1 MIMSQFFKFL
11 FGKDLDSDSPFLSI
25 LDRQKLLNS
34 RNKGAY
40 ISQSSRLPADAKPH
54 ALIVAPSGG
63 GKTTS
68 YIIPSLLAM
77 TPDKG
82 SVVVFDPGSD
92 VYHLTAGYLQ
102 QSGFKVKVIDF
113 ENHDLSERFNPLHRA
128 KDDMAIQKV
137 ASVLVDVN
145 YQGASGSSSD
155 PFWSDSAKH
164 VLRLLIQAIMSE
176 KQKSKPKTLTT
187 LYELLNLF
195 GTEQKELDEF
205 MILNLPEKA
214 QLEYMA
220 MIESQTEKVQQTIL
234 SVCKTAL
241 SKVNTLE
248 NLTSDETLHFE
259 SIRKTATVLFVRIA
273 ENQIPYYSFIISLF
287 YVQLLDMLM
296 ILPKGEETYL
306 PVTILADEFTSFKVQ
321 NVENLITVLRRRR
334 VNLIIVL
341 QSLSQLE
348 VYGKHPAETII
359 SNCST
364 IIIFPGVGESTASK
378 IEQMLGTYE
387 QEGRQVKVMTSRE
400 IRMMK
405 SHHVLLIHSN
415 LPPAVIK
422 LLPWYKV
429 RRFKNRANLPI
440 GEKGGLS

>member
-1 MIMSQFFKFL
+1 
-11 FGKDLDSDSPFLSI
+11 
-25 LDRQKLLNS
+25 
-34 RNKGAY
+34 
-40 ISQSSRLPADAKPH
+40 
-54 ALIVAPSGG
+54 
-63 GKTTS
+63 
-68 YIIPSLLAM
+68 
-77 TPDKG
+77 
-82 SVVVFDPGSD
+82 
-92 VYHLTAGYLQ
+92 
-102 QSGFKVKVIDF
+102 
-113 ENHDLSERFNPLHRA
+113 
-128 KDDMAIQKV
+128 
-137 ASVLVDVN
+137 
-145 YQGASGSSSD
+145 
-155 PFWSDSAKH
+155 
-164 VLRLLIQAIMSE
+164 
-176 KQKSKPKTLTT
+176 
-187 LYELLNLF
+187 
-195 GTEQKELDEF
+195 

-440 GEKGGLS
+440 GEKGGPS

>member
-1 MIMSQFFKFL
+1 MIMSQLFKFL
-11 FGKDLDSDSPFLSI
+11 MGKDLDSESPFLS
-25 LDRQKLLNS
+25 LYDKQKLLSS

-40 ISQSSRLPADAKPH
+40 ISQNSRLPVDAKPH

-68 YIIPSLLAM
+68 YIIPSLLSM
-77 TPDKG
+77 TTDRG
-82 SVVVFDPGSD
+82 SMVVFDPGSD

-102 QSGFKVKVIDF
+102 KVGFQIKVIDF
-113 ENHDLSERFNPLHRA
+113 ENHDVSERFNPLHRA

-145 YQGASGSSSD
+145 YQDASSSD
-155 PFWSDSAKH
+155 PFWSDSSKH
-164 VLRLLIQAIMSE
+164 VLRVLIQAIMGE
-176 KQKSKPKTLTT
+176 KQNSKPKTLTT

-205 MILNLPEKA
+205 MIMNLPEKA

-220 MIESQTEKVQQTIL
+220 FMESQTEKVQQTIL

-241 SKVNTLE
+241 SKVSTLE
-248 NLTSDETLHFE
+248 TLISDETLHFE
-259 SIRKTATVLFVRIA
+259 SIRKIPTVLFIRIQ

-306 PVTILADEFTSFKVQ
+306 PVTILADEFTSYKVP
-321 NVENLITVLRRRR
+321 NVDNLITVLRRRK
-334 VNLIIVL
+334 VYLVIVL

-359 SNCST
+359 SNCSS
-364 IIIFPGVGESTASK
+364 IIVFPGVGQSTASK
-378 IEQMLGTYE
+378 IELMLGTYE
-387 QEGRQVKVMTSRE
+387 REGRQEKVMSSRE

-405 SHHVLLIHSN
+405 SHHILLIHSN
-415 LPPAVIK
+415 LPPTVIK